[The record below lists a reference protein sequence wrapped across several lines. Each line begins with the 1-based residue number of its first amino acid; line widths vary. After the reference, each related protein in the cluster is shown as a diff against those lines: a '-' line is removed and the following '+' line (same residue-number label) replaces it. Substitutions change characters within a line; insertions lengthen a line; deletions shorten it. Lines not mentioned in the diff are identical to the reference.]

1 MQQRRGK
8 EQGRE
13 DKGRVLKVAGV
24 GGRWRG
30 WMLRRGA
37 PGTVVVKENGE
48 RWWWERTG
56 NGGGEGERGTVI
68 LREQ

>member
-1 MQQRRGK
+1 M
-8 EQGRE
+8 
-13 DKGRVLKVAGV
+13 LKVVGV

-37 PGTVVVKENGE
+37 PGTVVVKENRE
-48 RWWWERTG
+48 RWWWGRTG